1 MAELTYGKAIGR
13 AIAEEMRRDPDVF
26 VMGENVGTTGNIF
39 KVLEGLLAEFGE
51 ERVRDTPLA
60 EEIIINA
67 AVGSAMAGLRP
78 VAEIMYVDFT
88 TFGLDALLNQASKSW
103 FNSAGRVNC
112 PMVLRCPQGAG
123 PGRGSHHTNS
133 LEAWFAHVPGLKVVL
148 PATPA
153 DAKGLMVSA
162 IRDDNPVVFLEH
174 KQLYF
179 TKGEVPDGEYSIPL
193 GKADVKRTGK
203 DLTIVCYS
211 ITVHTALKAA
221 ELLRKEGIEA
231 EVLDLRCLMPLDREA
246 VLASVAKTKRAMVLY
261 EAPVYYG
268 AGGEIVTLIQQELFR
283 DLRAPVRRIGGLHT
297 HIAYAPN
304 LCAAAVPTAE
314 QVVVAARE
322 LVGYERKA

>member
-1 MAELTYGKAIGR
+1 TPITELGFTG
-13 AIAEEMRRDPDVF
+13 
-26 VMGENVGTTGNIF
+26 VG
-39 KVLEGLLAEFGE
+39 
-51 ERVRDTPLA
+51 
-60 EEIIINA
+60 
-67 AVGSAMAGLRP
+67 VGAAMAGLRP
-78 VAEIMYVDFT
+78 IVEWMTFN
-88 TFGLDALLNQASKSW
+88 FGLLALDQVVNNAAKMRYMSGGQFSMPLVIRGPNGPAEYLSSQHSQALQSY
-103 FNSAGRVNC
+103 
-112 PMVLRCPQGAG
+112 
-123 PGRGSHHTNS
+123 
-133 LEAWFAHVPGLKVVL
+133 FAHVPGLKVVL

-193 GKADVKRTGK
+193 GKAEIKRPGK

-221 ELLRKEGIEA
+221 ELLQKEGIEA

-261 EAPVYYG
+261 EAPVHYG

-314 QVVVAARE
+314 QVVVAARD